1 MAFALGGGPHS
12 HDAPKRFTA
21 FAKLTEDCQIVPK
34 WADICA
40 TSIHRLHSQYWLEVY
55 PIGATRLKKRQENTH
70 LAKNQTI
77 VGKVYGILVQVAL
90 IRLLQA
96 LQADSRGSRGP
107 CLSGYAKRLDPGPS
121 IGSWV
126 KWPLIRVSQSS
137 TLLFEMCGL
146 PITINNL
153 YIWGPKQRNY
163 KHHNTPLRFPPIA
176 FHMPSPLI
184 SMVCYN
190 QQNQQMNVTWIT
202 CQRASS
208 KPFDI
213 DNGYQ
218 WKSMDLLVWL
228 CANSSNA
235 FVCQPAFEVSGVW
248 YNLSKTPC
256 SEHGIDLSNI
266 TLKQLDDSSK
276 RLQ

>member
-1 MAFALGGGPHS
+1 MVSLC
-12 HDAPKRFTA
+12 
-21 FAKLTEDCQIVPK
+21 KL
-34 WADICA
+34 
-40 TSIHRLHSQYWLEVY
+40 RLSGSFRH
-55 PIGATRLKKRQENTH
+55 
-70 LAKNQTI
+70 
-77 VGKVYGILVQVAL
+77 
-90 IRLLQA
+90 
-96 LQADSRGSRGP
+96 LQADSRGLRGP

-213 DNGYQ
+213 DNGNQ
-218 WKSMDLLVWL
+218 WISWYGSVQTRAMPS
-228 CANSSNA
+228 CASQHLRCPESGTTSAKHPVANMASTCQISPWSN
-235 FVCQPAFEVSGVW
+235 
-248 YNLSKTPC
+248 
-256 SEHGIDLSNI
+256 
-266 TLKQLDDSSK
+266 
-276 RLQ
+276 